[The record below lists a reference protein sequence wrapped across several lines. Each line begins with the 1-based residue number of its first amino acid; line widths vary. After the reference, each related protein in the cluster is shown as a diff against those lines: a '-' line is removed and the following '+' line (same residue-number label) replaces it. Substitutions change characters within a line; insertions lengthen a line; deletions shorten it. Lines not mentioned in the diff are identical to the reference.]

1 MSNEKSKSILIVNSD
16 PDIADL
22 FAEMLL
28 SNENNYIVTTTFT
41 GKGCLW
47 GINKN
52 KPDMV
57 LMDIE
62 LPDMN
67 GWNLT
72 EKIKANNPDMP
83 IVVITSKIPGI
94 KDMLRLSHVS
104 DYLMK
109 PVTLDG
115 LQMAVKD
122 AFEIPSL
129 LDQCYKTV
137 IDYKENENMMYLFYL
152 FKQNIIDRKRFILMR
167 QLYSTKKLVNDPES
181 KKILDN
187 LKEKINASENEIK
200 HFKNK
205 PPIISLFSN
214 FEIGK
219 VN

>member
-1 MSNEKSKSILIVNSD
+1 MSNEKSKSIVVVNSD

-28 SNENNYIVTTTFT
+28 SDENNYIVTTTFT
-41 GKGCLW
+41 GKGCLR

-62 LPDMN
+62 LPDMD
-67 GWNLT
+67 GWDLI

-122 AFEIPSL
+122 ALEIPSL
-129 LDQCYKTV
+129 LDQC
-137 IDYKENENMMYLFYL
+137 
-152 FKQNIIDRKRFILMR
+152 IIDRKRFILMR
-167 QLYSTKKLVNDPES
+167 QVYPTKKLVNDPQS
-181 KKILDN
+181 KKILDD
-187 LKEKINASENEIK
+187 LKEKINASQNEIK
-200 HFKNK
+200 HFKSAVMLESTTK
-205 PPIISLFSN
+205 SLIN
-214 FEIGK
+214 
-219 VN
+219 

>member
-1 MSNEKSKSILIVNSD
+1 MSKEKSKSILVVNSD

-28 SNENNYIVTTTFT
+28 SDENNYIVTTTFT

-67 GWNLT
+67 GWDLT

-122 AFEIPSL
+122 ALEIPSL
-129 LDQCYKTV
+129 LDQC
-137 IDYKENENMMYLFYL
+137 
-152 FKQNIIDRKRFILMR
+152 IIDRKRFILMQ
-167 QLYSTKKLVNDPES
+167 QLYSSKKLVNDPES
-181 KKILDN
+181 KKILDD

-200 HFKNK
+200 HFKSAV
-205 PPIISLFSN
+205 ILTFFSSPHASS
-214 FEIGK
+214 
-219 VN
+219 

>member
-1 MSNEKSKSILIVNSD
+1 MSKEKSKSIMVVNSD

-28 SNENNYIVTTTFT
+28 SDENNYIVTTTFT

-67 GWNLT
+67 GWDLT
-72 EKIKANNPDMP
+72 GKIKANNPDMP

-122 AFEIPSL
+122 ALEIPSL
-129 LDQCYKTV
+129 LDQC
-137 IDYKENENMMYLFYL
+137 
-152 FKQNIIDRKRFILMR
+152 IIDRKRFILMR

-181 KKILDN
+181 RKILDN

-200 HFKNK
+200 HFKSAVILESTTK
-205 PPIISLFSN
+205 SLIN
-214 FEIGK
+214 
-219 VN
+219 

>member
-1 MSNEKSKSILIVNSD
+1 MVVNSD

-28 SNENNYIVTTTFT
+28 SDENNYIVITTFT

-52 KPDMV
+52 KPDMI

-67 GWNLT
+67 GWDLT
-72 EKIKANNPDMP
+72 EKIKENNPDMP

-122 AFEIPSL
+122 ALEIPSL
-129 LDQCYKTV
+129 LDQ
-137 IDYKENENMMYLFYL
+137 
-152 FKQNIIDRKRFILMR
+152 QSIIDRKRFILMR

-181 KKILDN
+181 RKILDN

-205 PPIISLFSN
+205 PPVISLFSKSLIN
-214 FEIGK
+214 
-219 VN
+219 

>member
-1 MSNEKSKSILIVNSD
+1 MSKEKSKSILVVNSD

-28 SNENNYIVTTTFT
+28 SDENNYIVTTTFT

-67 GWNLT
+67 GWDLT
-72 EKIKANNPDMP
+72 GKIKTNNPDMP

-122 AFEIPSL
+122 ALEIPSL
-129 LDQCYKTV
+129 LDQC
-137 IDYKENENMMYLFYL
+137 
-152 FKQNIIDRKRFILMR
+152 IIDRKRFILMR

-181 KKILDN
+181 RKILDN

-200 HFKNK
+200 HFKSAVILESTTK
-205 PPIISLFSN
+205 SLIN
-214 FEIGK
+214 
-219 VN
+219 